1 MKNKQGK
8 NMSRIGGEKGEVERN
23 QTRNGQDY
31 WKPKS
36 SEAGAR
42 NKPEAGGN
50 GEPQQDSEQ
59 SKTRLT
65 PSSQGH
71 RRRGRTGEWR
81 ASRAEESAH
90 AKALKHARVWH
101 VPRALRKL
109 VWFRE

>member
-1 MKNKQGK
+1 MVKI
-8 NMSRIGGEKGEVERN
+8 IGNRRAVRRE
-23 QTRNGQDY
+23 
-31 WKPKS
+31 P
-36 SEAGAR
+36 GASQ
-42 NKPEAGGN
+42 AGGD
-50 GEPQQDSEQ
+50 GEPPRDSEQ
-59 SKTRLT
+59 SKTRLK

-71 RRRGRTGEWR
+71 RRTGRTGEWR